1 MSEPAHLSAA
11 GQRTLAA
18 LQAAATA
25 ALERKQRLGQYAVTW
40 MDGKPVLTGGDT
52 ASERASLLKTLA
64 MQPLTDA
71 ADSQA
76 RACHLQ
82 TMLAQL
88 PSSPAQ

>member
-1 MSEPAHLSAA
+1 MSESAPLSAA
-11 GQRTLAA
+11 AQRTLAA

-52 ASERASLLKTLA
+52 ASERARLLKTLA
-64 MQPLTDA
+64 DATDNP
-71 ADSQA
+71 S
-76 RACHLQ
+76 RVCHLQ

-88 PSSPAQ
+88 PTSAQSQ